1 MLILESVPARPPP
14 AVKPPAPADLTA
26 AFSSSLFQH
35 NTIVANLRAMVS
47 PASFLSPKPRS
58 SAPLPS
64 PAETPPTTQSPAE
77 TVVDPNLTA
86 AKEAP
91 EEALMCPP
99 PPTAVSK
106 PRRRRAARIFRP
118 AEGSIYDVLHE
129 HAGSSLFVRPICWTD
144 KHAELL
150 GATFHQ
156 LPRCDS
162 PSPLNVPESP
172 PRPTKGHMEPSQ
184 TITSLSNSLTE
195 ILTPGS
201 PHPVM
206 TSSFIKTILTTLW
219 PTAFRK
225 PVFLPELHLF
235 FGDRVYRDTVR
246 TQVMWNFPAE
256 SARSSQSSFKTI
268 STRPADSYGPS
279 TPTAHNPA
287 GLPMMCYISR
297 NQLAVVRRTLF
308 RIAPGPGRSWNAPVF
323 RLQQARSR
331 LLIPADPDH
340 DVQFVA
346 IFLAMAQRHFYNAP
360 PPSSRR
366 DSQWSPAPSKTNL
379 PCPQFEDIKLH
390 ILTHDVDEAE
400 FIVYTGHVTAK
411 FLERF
416 HDPLKAPRD
425 ETGRVPGL
433 KIEFMRVPIWPI
445 LGLRERLGK
454 ALGEGIVGS
463 FDPTEMETWE
473 TPADTDL
480 LSGGADGR
488 ESQSNGKRK
497 REALSEVFNA
507 SFDEES
513 DADEDEDV
521 GVKKRC
527 LEGSPLSVMV

>member
-1 MLILESVPARPPP
+1 MLIL
-14 AVKPPAPADLTA
+14 D
-26 AFSSSLFQH
+26 SLFEH
-35 NTIVANLRAMVS
+35 NPIVAHLRAMVS
-47 PASFLSPKPRS
+47 PASFLSPKHPTM
-58 SAPLPS
+58 APLPS
-64 PAETPPTTQSPAE
+64 PAETPSTTQFPTETAIDADLVAE
-77 TVVDPNLTA
+77 GADEATA
-86 AKEAP
+86 I
-91 EEALMCPP
+91 CPP
-99 PPTAVSK
+99 PPMSVSK
-106 PRRRRAARIFRP
+106 PRRRRAVRIFRP
-118 AEGSIYDVLHE
+118 AKDSIYDILHE
-129 HAGSSLFVRPICWTD
+129 HAGASLFVRPICWTD

-150 GATFHQ
+150 GARFHK

-162 PSPLNVPESP
+162 PSPLNTAESP

-201 PHPVM
+201 PYPVM
-206 TSSFIKTILTTLW
+206 TSSFIKTILSTLW
-219 PTAFRK
+219 PGAFGK
-225 PVFLPELHLF
+225 PLFLPELHLF
-235 FGDRVYRDTVR
+235 FGDRVYRDAVR
-246 TQVMWNFPAE
+246 TQVMWNYPLDPVK
-256 SARSSQSSFKTI
+256 SSQSSFTTT

-279 TPTAHNPA
+279 PPAQHNPA

-331 LLIPADPDH
+331 LLVPADPDH

-366 DSQWSPAPSKTNL
+366 DSQWATQPTSKTAL
-379 PCPQFEDIKLH
+379 PHPQFEDIKLH
-390 ILTHDVDEAE
+390 ILTHDVDEAD

-425 ETGRVPGL
+425 ESGRVPGL
-433 KIEFMRVPIWPI
+433 EIEYTRVPIWPI
-445 LGLRERLGK
+445 LGLRERLGT
-454 ALGEGIVGS
+454 ALGEGIVGP

-473 TPADTDL
+473 TKADNEL
-480 LSGGADGR
+480 PNGDGKLDAR
-488 ESQSNGKRK
+488 DSQSNGKRK
-497 REALSEVFNA
+497 RDALSEVFNT
-507 SFDEES
+507 SFEEDS

>member
-1 MLILESVPARPPP
+1 
-14 AVKPPAPADLTA
+14 
-26 AFSSSLFQH
+26 
-35 NTIVANLRAMVS
+35 MVS
-47 PASFLSPKPRS
+47 PASFLPPKDRGL
-58 SAPLPS
+58 APLPS
-64 PAETPPTTQSPAE
+64 PAETPSTTQLPAE
-77 TVVDPNLTA
+77 TVIDADMAITA
-86 AKEAP
+86 ANEAAP
-91 EEALMCPP
+91 MCPP
-99 PPTAVSK
+99 PPTPVSK
-106 PRRRRAARIFRP
+106 RRRRRAVRIFRP
-118 AEGSIYDVLHE
+118 AKDSIYDILHE
-129 HAGSSLFVRPICWTD
+129 HEGASLFVRPICWTD

-150 GATFHQ
+150 GARFNK

-184 TITSLSNSLTE
+184 TITSLSDSLTE

-206 TSSFIKTILTTLW
+206 TSSFIKTILSTLW
-219 PTAFRK
+219 PGAFGK
-225 PVFLPELHLF
+225 PLFLPELHLF
-235 FGDRVYRDTVR
+235 FGDRVYRDAVR
-246 TQVMWNFPAE
+246 TQVMWNFPLE
-256 SARSSQSSFKTI
+256 SAKSSQASFTTI

-331 LLIPADPDH
+331 LLVPADPDH

-366 DSQWSPAPSKTNL
+366 DSQWATPSPAKTTL
-379 PCPQFEDIKLH
+379 PRPRFEDIKLH

-425 ETGRVPGL
+425 EFGRVPGL
-433 KIEFMRVPIWPI
+433 EIEYTRVPIWPI

-454 ALGEGIVGS
+454 ALGEGIVGP

-473 TPADTDL
+473 TKADTEL
-480 LSGGADGR
+480 PNVGGSVDGR